1 MRYRKR
7 FWGLALAMLTF
18 TTWSSTAFFQD
29 YHDYI
34 PGMEEFPD
42 IDILHYNLHAEIRH
56 DTTKVKV
63 KAVVTF
69 EMKEFESDLVIFEMD
84 RRSKISQAKDK
95 EGNSLKFEKPDASDY
110 VAVYLDEPIK
120 QKERAQITLDYV
132 CDFPP
137 LLNEKGEQETTK
149 ESSEALYLFLRKWY
163 PVNDFFCDQ
172 APAEFTFTLP
182 KNYEILTS
190 GQEISSE
197 IQEDKKISQ
206 WRSFGSSNYYFVFA
220 GPFIRYCYEDQLPK
234 IKIFMDTEEPYVAQ
248 AAKEKAR
255 EILQYFGKLLCPYPY
270 PMLYLITTHSKMN
283 PIGLNGLTYIDFT
296 QFSQHYIYSDW
307 TWSHE
312 LAHHWFGGIIQAKT
326 PEAYCLLMEGPAEYF
341 SRLYIRSTKGDE
353 RFRIDLEAQRMAAL
367 SGNEI
372 TPITKYY
379 KLKRGGEFLY
389 AKGFYV
395 YHMLRHI
402 MGDEKFFQMMKN
414 FVHEFYMKSVEIQDL
429 ERLTEKVYQRPLD
442 WFFKQWI
449 DGTGIP
455 EYKLSFQIDP
465 KDDGTYNVSGSII
478 QKLVKFRMPIEIVA
492 IADDRKYCHKMVVD
506 NNENLF
512 QFELSFEPESVLLDP
527 DYNVLRWD
535 ETIKV
540 LIYTSTG
547 RKLMRRK
554 KFKEAEKFFDQALK
568 INPLCSWAAL
578 ERANSAVSQDQY
590 ELAIQY
596 YNQALTGDL
605 DFHMMPW
612 PDEQIIQVLYLWLGI
627 SHDVIGQR
635 TEAISY
641 YKKTIAMGRHPRF
654 SSYYDR
660 AKEYL
665 EKPASIKK

>member
-1 MRYRKR
+1 MKYRIR
-7 FWGLALAMLTF
+7 LWGLAFAMIALTNL
-18 TTWSSTAFFQD
+18 SSIAFFQE

-42 IDILHYNLHAEIRH
+42 IDILRYNLKAEIRP
-56 DTTKVKV
+56 DTTKVNV

-69 EMKEFESDLVIFEMD
+69 VMKEFKSDLVIFEMD

-110 VAVYLDEPIK
+110 FTVYLAEPIK
-120 QKERAQITLDYV
+120 QNERAEIILDYE

-137 LLNEKGEQETTK
+137 LLNKKGGQETTK
-149 ESSEALYLFLRKWY
+149 ESSEGLYLFLRKWY
-163 PVNDFFCDQ
+163 PVNDFYCDQ
-172 APAEFTFTLP
+172 APAEFTFTSP
-182 KNYEILTS
+182 GNYEILTS
-190 GQEISSE
+190 GHEISFK
-197 IQEDKKISQ
+197 IQEDRKTSH

-234 IKIFMDTEEPYVAQ
+234 INIFMDTNEPYVAQ

-255 EILQYFGKLLCPYPY
+255 EILQYFDELLCPYPY
-270 PMLYLITTHSKMN
+270 PVLYLVTTHSKMN

-312 LAHHWFGGIIQAKT
+312 LAHHWFGGIIQAET
-326 PEAYCLLMEGPAEYF
+326 PEAYCLLMEGSAEYF
-341 SRLYIRSTKGDE
+341 SRLYIRSAKGDE

-372 TPITKYY
+372 TPITNYY

-389 AKGFYV
+389 AKGFYI

-402 MGDEKFFQMMKN
+402 MGDEKFFQLMKN
-414 FVHEFYMKSVEIQDL
+414 FIHEFYMKSAEIRNL
-429 ERLTEKVYQRPLD
+429 EMLAERVYEQPLD

-449 DGTGIP
+449 YGKGVP
-455 EYKLSFQIDP
+455 EYQLKFHINQ
-465 KDDGTYNVSGSII
+465 KEDGKYDVAGSIT
-478 QKLVKFRMPIEIVA
+478 QKFVKFRMPIEIVA
-492 IADDRKYCHKMVVD
+492 SADDRKYCHKSIVES
-506 NNENLF
+506 NENLF
-512 QFELSFEPESVLLDP
+512 QFELSFEPKSVLLDP

-535 ETIKV
+535 KAIRV

-547 RKLMRRK
+547 RKLMRQK

-568 INPLCSWAAL
+568 MNPQCSWAAL
-578 ERANSAVSQDQY
+578 EKANSAISQDQY

-612 PDEQIIQVLYLWLGI
+612 PHEQIIQVLHLWLGI

-635 TEAISY
+635 TEAISFY
-641 YKKTIAMGRHPRF
+641 EKTIAMGRHPRF
-654 SSYYDR
+654 SSYYDK

-665 EKPASIKK
+665 KKPASIKK